1 MKLQGRN
8 LTNGTRGDDVRL
20 LHHELSLL
28 GFRDIPESEV
38 RSGVFGRQTFT
49 AVRAFQEKARLE
61 VTGIVDEIT
70 ARALSERLD
79 RLAGDGNGATSTGE
93 DADSYVVQGKVT
105 SPDSAGV
112 GGLTVAIL
120 DKGVGR
126 DVELTKA
133 VTNERG
139 EYEARFEAA
148 LFRERRKE
156 KPDLQAL
163 VYAGDE
169 LLASSEVRYNA
180 TPRETLHVRLPARAK
195 ALASEHETLTGALA
209 RHFDGGLADLEE
221 TEERQDIS
229 YLAHK
234 SGWDARAVAMAS
246 QAERLGRQADI
257 PPAFYYALFRA
268 GLPADAETLHQ
279 AGAGT
284 VRGIWKRALDQGV
297 IPRELE
303 NRLPR
308 VVESFQSQAARQAL
322 DSRAAAGTSSLREML
337 ELTFRDDRER
347 QERFAELYARHRED
361 PEKLWTAVRQELGP
375 EAADRLQVDGQLGF
389 LTLNNAPLIERLHRS
404 GSGPLS
410 STRELVDRG
419 LYRAE
424 SWEEL
429 VGDAVPAEIPGGTI
443 AEKRAN
449 YAGLLASQVRLSFP
463 TAVLAERVRGGELR
477 LDAEAREGVAE
488 LLSKNQGR
496 FEIGL
501 QPIDRF
507 LAKNQ
512 MEDQV
517 AEPVKREIRRL
528 QRVYQITPDDQA
540 MRVLLDDDLDSAYR
554 IVRYE
559 QAEFVQ
565 SYKDRLGEEN
575 AKLIHAKSQQV
586 HMAVLNIATGYLIS
600 RTAPALG
607 LNRDELVLTPR
618 PKPPEDFSD
627 VIAYPTLEKLFGSMD
642 YCACDHCRSILSPAA
657 YLVDL
662 LLFIDRPVNERENPQ
677 AVLLDRRPD
686 LQHLPL
692 TCENTNTPL
701 PYIDV
706 VNETLEYF
714 ITHNLS
720 LAGYKG
726 HDTEDD
732 LTAEELLANPQF
744 VNDAAYNALK
754 AEFFPPPLPFHKP
767 LETLRRS
774 FEKLEA
780 PLPVAMEALRK
791 DDAVERADAA
801 SYGWR
806 DILMETLKLSRT
818 EHRLLTDRTLTLQQ
832 IFGLP
837 PGTTEADALKQ
848 LAKARAFARRV
859 GITYEEVVELLRTRF
874 LNPHAWLLPRL
885 ERLHVPFATLKALK
899 DGDLTEEE
907 FEDLLPEGLDLAQY
921 DGDVAAWV
929 QADERYDR
937 IMGLITLSNPTQ
949 NRDLCTFEALEFRYS
964 HPDDDANTLRAV
976 DFVRLLR
983 FLRLW
988 KKLGLSIEQTDQL
1001 ITALS
1006 PELPAGDPLERLDD
1020 LFLALLPRIG
1030 VVFQLIDGLKLSLKR
1045 DLPGLLACWS
1055 PLGTHGPESL
1065 YRKMFL
1071 SPALLELD
1079 DAFAEDGFGNVLNN
1093 PGEKL
1098 LEHTEAL
1105 RAAFGLTGE
1114 EMAVIAKELGFD
1126 DETPL
1131 SLENVSAVYRR
1142 GWLARKLR
1150 LSVKELLLLIRF
1162 TGLDPFAPPDPP
1174 DPPVRRL
1181 LRLVQDLRAA
1191 GLKPVQALYL
1201 LWNEDLSGRS
1211 APEER
1216 RITDLARSLRAGFA
1230 TVEGELTVPEAPD
1243 LQTARA
1249 RMAQV
1254 YEAAAADFFFGL
1266 LEGTLQLEVAPY
1278 DHPQETLE
1286 PAILA
1291 AARGRIAYDDL
1302 RKRLAFSG
1310 ALDVATREALKNVAG
1325 VSNGFKAAVDDL
1337 YGRSEE
1343 ETGRFFA
1350 RYPELRPLYTA
1361 YAASNEAPE
1370 ERRRELLEALLPNLR
1385 ARRKR
1390 QQALAAV
1397 SAAMRFDPLF
1407 AQAVLDDAAVLHAA
1421 ADPARPALD
1430 DLAALETPGLGAPVA
1445 DVWSGFLEAPEN
1457 GFYNLA
1463 IEADAGAAVTL
1474 ALGGKPIA
1482 LAQDGQV
1489 WSNADPI
1496 ELSAGLLFPIE
1507 LKATAGA
1514 PVLRWRTEGRG
1525 WEEVPARHLY
1535 SAVLVDRLRGAA
1547 VRLLKAASLAAALKM
1562 TPRETAHLAARAG
1575 LHIDG
1580 RGWLN
1585 ALPVEGSPDAPTA
1598 EALRDRLST
1607 LLGFA
1612 RLKSELSPDDE
1623 RLLQVLED
1631 PEAVLANGESLLLT
1645 VTGWEEGSLAELLGR
1660 FGRARAD
1667 LADVSVFRRVHEA
1680 YAVVKT
1686 LGVPAAALAGSVTN
1700 EPGAETVRALQS
1712 ALRARYDES
1721 DWLAVIKPIND
1732 ALRGRQ
1738 RDALVASVLRRLGE
1752 REESRHI
1759 DTPDKLFEY
1768 FLMDVQMEPCMQ
1780 TSRIR
1785 HALSSVQLFIERCLM
1800 NLEPR
1805 VAPSSIRARLWE
1817 WMKRY
1822 RVWEANRKVFLWP
1835 ENWLEPELRDDQS
1848 PIFKETMSE
1857 LLESDITEDRAAT
1870 ALLNYLAKLDE
1881 VAKLEPCGIYF
1892 QENDPGT
1899 ADDVVH
1905 AVARSSGAHR
1915 KYYYRRR
1922 KGGSWSPWE
1931 PIKLDIE
1938 DNPVMPVVW
1947 NGRLLLFWVKILKQG
1962 PDELKKPG
1970 QDPQKPGQE
1979 NVALAGLKTGDI
1991 KADAAEVTIQ
2001 AVLCWSERYNGK
2013 WQPARTSDLERPLEL
2028 GRFDAAGKDA
2038 FNRSRLRLAALE
2050 EGQGEKKVLRISLRN
2065 EGGGS
2070 FILHNTH
2077 SLPEAQNGIGGTPW
2091 RRDCDTN
2098 AATLTLYY
2106 AQAGGGHQPPL
2117 VRTVLEN
2124 GLVDGTAEPRHV
2136 LKSSWTAPFFFA
2148 DTRHVF
2154 YVTSRE
2160 RTLSRLQDHLDFGWK
2175 PFRPGWKD
2183 EIPNIVFER
2192 PPLRVPPKGD
2202 PWEKRPGLDF
2212 FDTLPIEQFVTEDVH
2227 IHNGLG
2233 TGGSFRLDGR
2243 EIGASGLLKAGA
2255 RGEI

>member
-1 MKLQGRN
+1 MN
-8 LTNGTRGDDVRL
+8 NVHGT
-20 LHHELSLL
+20 
-28 GFRDIPESEV
+28 
-38 RSGVFGRQTFT
+38 
-49 AVRAFQEKARLE
+49 AA
-61 VTGIVDEIT
+61 
-70 ARALSERLD
+70 
-79 RLAGDGNGATSTGE
+79 STGE
-93 DADSYVVQGKVT
+93 ENGSYTVQGKVT

-112 GGLTVAIL
+112 GGLTVTVL
-120 DKGVGR
+120 DKSVGR
-126 DVELTKA
+126 DFELTKA
-133 VTNERG
+133 ITNERG

-180 TPRETLHVRLPARAK
+180 GPQETLHVRLPAQAR

-209 RHFDGGLADLEE
+209 RHFDGGLADLKE
-221 TEERQDIS
+221 TEKRQDIS

-246 QAERLGRQADI
+246 QAERFGRQAEI

-268 GLPADAETLHQ
+268 GFPAEAETLHQ
-279 AGAGT
+279 ADAT
-284 VRGIWKRALDQGV
+284 AVRGIWKRALEQGV
-297 IPRELE
+297 IPKEME
-303 NRLPR
+303 KQLPKA
-308 VVESFQSQAARQAL
+308 VERFQSHAARQAL
-322 DSRAAAGTSSLREML
+322 DSRATAGASSLREML
-337 ELTFRDDRER
+337 DLTFRGDAQR
-347 QERFAELYARHRED
+347 QERFADLYTRHREN

-389 LTLNNAPLIERLHRS
+389 LTLNNAPLIERLHRTGTS
-404 GSGPLS
+404 PLS

-424 SWEEL
+424 RWEEL
-429 VGDAVPAEIPGGTI
+429 VGDAVPEEIPGGTI

-463 TAVLAERVRGGELR
+463 TAVLAERVRGGEVKLN
-477 LDAEAREGVAE
+477 AEARDGVVE
-488 LLSKNQGR
+488 LLSKNQGK

-501 QPIDRF
+501 QPIDQF
-507 LAKNQ
+507 LVRNQ
-512 MEDQV
+512 MTEEV
-517 AEPVKREIRRL
+517 AEPVKREIRKL

-540 MRVLLDDDLDSAYR
+540 MQVLLEDDLDSAYR
-554 IVRYE
+554 IVRYDE
-559 QAEFVQ
+559 SEFVR
-565 SYKDRLGEEN
+565 SYKDRLGGEEN
-575 AKLIHAKSQQV
+575 AKLIYAKSQQV
-586 HMAVLNIATGYLIS
+586 HMAVLNIATSYLIS

-607 LNRDELVLTPR
+607 LNPNDRVVNPR
-618 PKPPEDFSD
+618 PQTPEDFGD

-677 AVLLDRRPD
+677 KVLLDRRPD
-686 LQHLPL
+686 LEHLPL

-726 HDTEDD
+726 HDTGEDI
-732 LTAEELLANPQF
+732 TAGELLANPQF

-754 AEFFPPPLPFHKP
+754 SELFPPPLPFHKP
-767 LETLRRS
+767 LETLRRY

-780 PLPVAMEALRK
+780 PLPLAMEALRE
-791 DDAVERADAA
+791 DEAVERADAA
-801 SYGWR
+801 GYGWR

-818 EHRLLTDRTLTLQQ
+818 EYRLLTDRALTLQQ

-837 PGTTEADALKQ
+837 PGTTQADALKQ
-848 LAKARAFARRV
+848 LAKTRAFTRRV
-859 GITYEEVVELLRTRF
+859 GITYEELVELLRTRF
-874 LNPHAWLLPRL
+874 LNPHAWLLTRL

-907 FEDLLPEGLDLAQY
+907 FEDLLPEGLDLTQY
-921 DGDVAAWV
+921 DGDVSAWV
-929 QADERYDR
+929 KDDANYGR

-949 NRDLCTFEALEFRYS
+949 NKDLCTFEALEFRYS
-964 HPDDDANTLRAV
+964 DPDDDANTLRAV
-976 DFVRLLR
+976 DFFRLLR

-988 KKLGLSIEQTDQL
+988 KKLGLSIDQTDQW

-1030 VVFQLIDGLKLSLKR
+1030 VVFQVIGRLKLSLKK

-1055 PLGTHGPESL
+1055 PLGTHGPESP

-1071 SPALLELD
+1071 SPALLKLD
-1079 DAFAEDGFGNVLNN
+1079 AVFADDGYGNFLNDA
-1093 PGEKL
+1093 GEKIP
-1098 LEHTEAL
+1098 EHAEAL

-1114 EMAVIAKELGFD
+1114 ELALITEALGFD
-1126 DETPL
+1126 ADTPL
-1131 SLENVSAVYRR
+1131 SLANASAVYRR

-1150 LSVKELLLLIRF
+1150 LSVKEFLLLTRL
-1162 TGLDPFAPPDPP
+1162 TGLDPFGPPDPP
-1174 DPPVRRL
+1174 DPPV
-1181 LRLVQDLRAA
+1181 LRLVRLVEDLRAA

-1201 LWNEDLSGRS
+1201 LWNEDLSGKS

-1216 RITDLARSLRAGFA
+1216 RITDLARTLRAGFA
-1230 TVEGELTVPEAPD
+1230 AVESELAVPEAPD
-1243 LQTARA
+1243 LETARA

-1254 YEAAAADFFFGL
+1254 YGAETADFFFGL
-1266 LEGTLQLEVAPY
+1266 LEGTLKLVVAPY

-1286 PAILA
+1286 PAIQTA
-1291 AARGRIAYDDL
+1291 AQGRITYDDL
-1302 RKRLAFSG
+1302 RKRLAYSG
-1310 ALDVATREALKNVAG
+1310 ALSETTREALKNVPG
-1325 VSNGFKAAVDDL
+1325 VSDDFKTAADDL
-1337 YGRSEE
+1337 YDKSEE

-1350 RYPELRPLYTA
+1350 RYPELRPLYST
-1361 YAASNEAPE
+1361 YAASSQTPE
-1370 ERRRELLEALLPNLR
+1370 ERRKELLDALLPNLK

-1397 SAAMRFDPLF
+1397 SAAMRADPVF

-1421 ADPARPALD
+1421 ADPAKPALD
-1430 DLAALETPGLGAPVA
+1430 DLTALETAGLGAPVG
-1445 DVWSGFLEAPEN
+1445 DVRSGFLEAPEN

-1474 ALGGKPIA
+1474 TLGGKPIA
-1482 LAQDGQV
+1482 LAQNGEI
-1489 WSNADPI
+1489 WSNAEPI
-1496 ELSAGLLFPIE
+1496 ELAAGRLYPIE
-1507 LKATAGA
+1507 LEVTSGT
-1514 PVLRWRTEGRG
+1514 PRLRWQTEGRG
-1525 WEEVPARHLY
+1525 WEDIPARHLY

-1547 VRLLKAASLAAALKM
+1547 IRLLKAASLAAALKM

-1575 LHIDG
+1575 LQING

-1585 ALPVEGSPDAPTA
+1585 ALPVQGGPDAPTA
-1598 EALRDRLST
+1598 QALRDRLLT
-1607 LLGFA
+1607 LLAFA

-1623 RLLQVLED
+1623 GLLQVLED
-1631 PEAVLANGESLLLT
+1631 PGAVLANGESLLLT
-1645 VTGWEEGSLAELLGR
+1645 LTGWEEGSLDELLGR
-1660 FGRARAD
+1660 FGWARAD
-1667 LADVSVFRRVHEA
+1667 LADVSVFLRVHEA

-1686 LGVPAAALAGSVTN
+1686 LGVPAAALVQSVTN
-1700 EPGAETVRALQS
+1700 EPDAATVRALQS

-1721 DWLAVIKPIND
+1721 DWLAVIKPVND

-1752 REESRHI
+1752 KEESRHI

-1768 FLMDVQMEPCMQ
+1768 FLMDVQMESCMQ

-1805 VAPSSIRARLWE
+1805 VSPSSIRARLWE

-1848 PIFKETMSE
+1848 PLFKETMSE

-1870 ALLNYLAKLDE
+1870 ALLNYLSKLDE
-1881 VAKLEPCGIYF
+1881 VAKLEPCGIYVK
-1892 QENDPGT
+1892 ENDPGT

-1905 AVARSSGAHR
+1905 AVARTSGAHR

-1922 KGGSWSPWE
+1922 KGGSWNPWE

-1947 NGRLLLFWVKILKQG
+1947 NDRLLLFWVKILKQG
-1962 PDELKKPG
+1962 PDELEKPG
-1970 QDPQKPGQE
+1970 NGD
-1979 NVALAGLKTGDI
+1979 VALAGLKTGDV
-1991 KADAAEVTIQ
+1991 KADAAEATIQ

-2028 GRFDAAGKDA
+2028 GRFPAAGKDA
-2038 FNRSRLRLAALE
+2038 FDRSRLRIAAIE

-2065 EGGGS
+2065 EGAGS

-2077 SLPEAQNGIGGTPW
+2077 SLPEALAGFGGKPW
-2091 RRDCDTN
+2091 RRDCETRTD
-2098 AATLTLYY
+2098 TLTLYY
-2106 AQAGGGHQPPL
+2106 TKPGGGHQPPMI
-2117 VRTVLEN
+2117 RTVLEN
-2124 GLVDGTAEPRHV
+2124 SLVDGTVEPRHS
-2136 LKSSWTAPFFFA
+2136 LTSSWTAPFFYA

-2160 RTLSRLQDHLDFGWK
+2160 RALPRLPDHGGFGWTTVK
-2175 PFRPGWKD
+2175 PGWKD
-2183 EIPNIVFER
+2183 EIPNIVFEK
-2192 PPLRVPPKGD
+2192 PPLRIPPKGD

-2212 FDTLPIEQFVTEDVH
+2212 FDTLAIEQFVTEDVN

-2233 TGGSFRLDGR
+2233 TSGSFRVDGR

-2255 RGEI
+2255 KGEI